1 MSEPILSRPSVLIA
15 GAGPTGLV
23 LALGLARRNVP
34 VRIVD
39 QATGPGEH
47 SRAMVVHA
55 RTLEFY
61 RQFGFADEVI
71 DQGIKVLHAHLREGG
86 AGTQGR
92 KVGHE
97 VVSVPFGDIG
107 GGLSPYPFPLAYP
120 QDDHQRLLIAKL
132 RDAGVEIEWRTKVTG
147 LAQDEA
153 QDKEGV
159 LVTLERAGAEEGK
172 QAEIVRVPYLC
183 GCDGAHSAVREQL
196 RLGFPGG
203 TYPQLYYVID
213 AKLAGG
219 FERDLVV
226 NLGEKVFTL
235 LLPVRSRGVQR
246 LIGLVPPELAPELNN
261 GNEPTFEDL
270 RPHIE
275 KLIDRHVTEV
285 NWLAQYRVHHRVAEH
300 FRVGCVFVLGD
311 AAHVHSPLG
320 GQGMNTGIGDAIN
333 LGWKLAMIMQGRA
346 DAALLDTY
354 EAERIGFARQ
364 LVATTDR
371 AFGPIVAG
379 GLRGRLV
386 RRFLVPLLFTL
397 GTRLEVGRRAFF
409 RRISQIEIEY
419 EDSEISE
426 GEAGHIAGGDRLP
439 WVPGL
444 DPDNFAPLSSLDWQ
458 VHVYGSATARLREA
472 MQILG
477 LPVHVFP
484 WTAGADEAGLR
495 RDALYLARPDG
506 YVALALADQDPDAVR
521 GFLGRHR
528 LKIARS

>member
-1 MSEPILSRPSVLIA
+1 MSEPIPSRPAVLIA

-39 QATGPGEH
+39 QAAGPGEH

-71 DQGIKVLHAHLREGG
+71 DQGIKILRAHLREGG
-86 AGTQGR
+86 AGGP
-92 KVGHE
+92 GHE
-97 VVSVPFGDIG
+97 VVSLPFGDLG
-107 GGLSPYPFPLAYP
+107 EGLSPYPFPLAYP
-120 QDDHQRLLIAKL
+120 QDDHQRLLLAKL
-132 RDAGVEIEWRTKVTG
+132 RDAGVEIEWRTRLTG
-147 LAQDEA
+147 LAQDA
-153 QDKEGV
+153 DGV
-159 LVTLERAGAEEGK
+159 SATLEREGGPAET
-172 QAEIVRVPYLC
+172 ARVSYLG
-183 GCDGAHSAVREQL
+183 GCDGARSAVREQL

-213 AKLAGG
+213 ATLAGG
-219 FERDLVV
+219 FDRDLTI
-226 NLGEKVFTL
+226 NLGEKAFAL

-246 LIGLVPPELAPELNN
+246 IIGLVPPELDPGLHHDR
-261 GNEPTFEDL
+261 EPTFDDL

-275 KLIDRHVTEV
+275 PLIDRRIAEV
-285 NWLAQYRVHHRVAEH
+285 NWLALYRTHHRVAEH
-300 FRVGCVFVLGD
+300 FRVGRVFVLGD
-311 AAHVHSPLG
+311 AAHIHSPLG

-333 LGWKLAMIMQGRA
+333 LGWKLAMVAQGRA
-346 DAALLDTY
+346 DAALLDTF

-397 GTRLEVGRRAFF
+397 GTKLEIGRRAFF
-409 RRISQIEIEY
+409 RTISQIEIEY
-419 EDSEISE
+419 EDSELSE

-439 WVPGL
+439 WVAGL
-444 DPDNFAPLSSLDWQ
+444 DPDNFAPLASLDWQ
-458 VHVYGSATARLREA
+458 VHVYGAEASGLREA
-472 MQILG
+472 MAPLG
-477 LPVHVFP
+477 LPVHAFP
-484 WTAGADEAGLR
+484 WIAAADEAGLR
-495 RDALYLARPDG
+495 RDALYLVRPDG
-506 YVALALADQDPDAVR
+506 YVALAVAEQDPDAVR
-521 GFLGRHR
+521 GFLDRHR
-528 LKIARS
+528 LTIARPR

>member
-1 MSEPILSRPSVLIA
+1 MSEPIPSRSPIVIA

-39 QATGPGEH
+39 QAIGSGEH

-71 DQGIKVLHAHLREGG
+71 EQGIKVLRAHLREGG
-86 AGTQGR
+86 AGTP
-92 KVGHE
+92 GHE

-132 RDAGVEIEWRTKVTG
+132 RDTGVEIEWRTKVTG
-147 LAQDEA
+147 LAQDADGVSITLE
-153 QDKEGV
+153 KEGGQ
-159 LVTLERAGAEEGK
+159 TETIRA
-172 QAEIVRVPYLC
+172 PYLC

-203 TYPQLYYVID
+203 TYPQLYYVVD
-213 AKLAGG
+213 ATIAGG
-219 FERDLVV
+219 FDRDLTV
-226 NLGEKVFTL
+226 NLGEKAFAL

-246 LIGLVPPELAPELNN
+246 LIGLVPPELDPSGLNN
-261 GNEPTFEDL
+261 GKEPTFDDL

-275 KLIDRHVTEV
+275 PLIDRHVTEV
-285 NWLAQYRVHHRVAEH
+285 NWMALYRTHHRVAEH
-300 FRVGCVFVLGD
+300 FRVGRAFILGD
-311 AAHVHSPLG
+311 AAHIHSPLG

-333 LGWKLAMIMQGRA
+333 LGWKLAMVMQGRA
-346 DAALLDTY
+346 DTALLDTF

-386 RRFLVPLLFTL
+386 RRFLMPLLFTL
-397 GTRLEVGRRAFF
+397 GTRLEVGRRAMF
-409 RRISQIEIEY
+409 RLISQIEIEY
-419 EDSEISE
+419 EDSELSE

-444 DPDNFAPLSSLDWQ
+444 DPDNFAPLTSLDWQ
-458 VHVYGSATARLREA
+458 VHIYGAAAPGLRDA
-472 MQILG
+472 MQRLG

-484 WTAGADEAGLR
+484 WTAAADEAGLR
-495 RDALYLARPDG
+495 RDALYLVRPDG
-506 YVALALADQDPDAVR
+506 YVALALSGQDPDAVR
-521 GFLGRHR
+521 GFLDRRR
-528 LKIARS
+528 LRLA